1 MVTQLAVLVV
11 GSIVLNV
18 HWFLLMA
25 AMAKRA
31 LGRMMGE
38 ESKRVDMIQLVDD
51 KQVQSDQ
58 NLMAIQNV

>member
-1 MVTQLAVLVV
+1 MLTQLAVLVV
-11 GSIVLNV
+11 GSIVLNI

-31 LGRMMGE
+31 LGRMTGGE
-38 ESKRVDMIQLVDD
+38 KKGADMIQLVDD

-58 NLMAIQNV
+58 NLMAIQNE

>member
-1 MVTQLAVLVV
+1 
-11 GSIVLNV
+11 
-18 HWFLLMA
+18 MA